1 MRLFS
6 NLFISVRRSTCFRR
20 GFRPSSGAQ
29 NCTYSVRQLSDHYC
43 YLLLAWRCMCSFELL
58 MTDGKPVWNMQSVV
72 QKQINLRKVASRWLY
87 SENILAMHGPM
98 NVKLHIFL
106 ISAENRSGWSIHAP
120 ITLASKSNRTKRKS
134 GQPLAKKPIH
144 APTKYKIPVVPNH
157 PATLT

>member
-1 MRLFS
+1 
-6 NLFISVRRSTCFRR
+6 
-20 GFRPSSGAQ
+20 
-29 NCTYSVRQLSDHYC
+29 
-43 YLLLAWRCMCSFELL
+43 
-58 MTDGKPVWNMQSVV
+58 
-72 QKQINLRKVASRWLY
+72 
-87 SENILAMHGPM
+87 MHGPM

-144 APTKYKIPVVPNH
+144 APTKHKIPVVPSH